1 LHLFRSRAAA
11 AASAEVR
18 KYLSQFLG
26 NLLIR
31 SSYVHSLLTR
41 LDRLKSVRSAVAEP
55 QNDLNDP
62 TTPAYESIIPA
73 ELQTPGTSSHLA
85 EPSFDKHFM
94 VKNANPTCWQYF
106 GSSSVFALAVE
117 VLVHARA
124 KLGPVTH
131 HENYAEFRL
140 NRPVG
145 EHPPSVRET
154 PDRAVIEKLVSIYMA
169 SSNTLRG
176 FIDEDA
182 IVHDIEGYLTC
193 HSTDTRQLVSYRA
206 HQFFRISMICA
217 IACANKARHHPSYSA
232 ESMQY
237 YSEALRCVEE
247 VTSELSVESLIA
259 LLLLILFSMFYPR
272 KGDLWKL
279 LDFACRLSVELGYHT
294 EQDAGFA
301 DEKSRV
307 RRRRIF
313 WGLYCIERSIGQHFG
328 RPSDLPEEIITTE
341 YPAAIIPAH
350 MADHASFQSA
360 ATSHYH
366 RLVYLRSEISRE
378 LYLPAAAPNFPRH
391 WYQQKYSTLLAWR
404 QELPPSGSVS
414 GVGTTTCDIAWQSTI
429 CFLFQPLLL
438 RALANT
444 KDNNWINEY
453 SDTLPSESYQSA
465 CQLVEIY
472 KQILRA
478 PEDSTLGLHPLT
490 IISALHIQ
498 TAAMTIM
505 AFCLLAI
512 DGRIPTAKWTLDGL
526 EEELSSDGFDNIHD
540 TSGSCLILLTKCA
553 EKFPGMVG
561 MLDIYKSLSQKI
573 IPIMTRSGL
582 A

>member
-1 LHLFRSRAAA
+1 
-11 AASAEVR
+11 
-18 KYLSQFLG
+18 
-26 NLLIR
+26 
-31 SSYVHSLLTR
+31 
-41 LDRLKSVRSAVAEP
+41 
-55 QNDLNDP
+55 
-62 TTPAYESIIPA
+62 
-73 ELQTPGTSSHLA
+73 
-85 EPSFDKHFM
+85 
-94 VKNANPTCWQYF
+94 
-106 GSSSVFALAVE
+106 
-117 VLVHARA
+117 
-124 KLGPVTH
+124 
-131 HENYAEFRL
+131 
-140 NRPVG
+140 
-145 EHPPSVRET
+145 
-154 PDRAVIEKLVSIYMA
+154 MA
-169 SSNTLRG
+169 
-176 FIDEDA
+176 
-182 IVHDIEGYLTC
+182 C
-193 HSTDTRQLVSYRA
+193 HSTDTRQLVSYQA

-217 IACANKARHHPSYSA
+217 IACATKARHQSSYSA

-247 VTSELSVESLIA
+247 VTSEVSVESLIA
-259 LLLLILFSMFYPR
+259 LMLLILFSMFYPR

-294 EQDAGFA
+294 ELDAAFA

-328 RPSDLPEEIITTE
+328 RPSDLPEEIVTTE
-341 YPAAIIPAH
+341 YPGAMSSAH
-350 MADHASFQSA
+350 MVDRVAFQSIA
-360 ATSHYH
+360 MSHYY
-366 RLVYLRSEISRE
+366 RLVYLRSEISKE
-378 LYLPAAAPNFPRH
+378 VYLPAVAPILPRY

-404 QELPPSGSVS
+404 QELPPDESLT
-414 GVGTTTCDIAWQSTI
+414 GVGSITCDIAWESTS

-444 KDNNWINEY
+444 KDINWINEY
-453 SDTLPSESYQSA
+453 SDTLPSESYRSA

-478 PEDSTLGLHPLT
+478 PEDSPLGFYPLT
-490 IISALHIQ
+490 IVSAMHIQ

-512 DGRIPTAKWTLDGL
+512 DGRIPTNKWAPESL
-526 EEELSSDGFDNIHD
+526 EEGPRPVSFDNIYD

-553 EKFPGMVG
+553 EKFSGMVG

-573 IPIMTRSGL
+573 IPLMTRTGL

>member
-1 LHLFRSRAAA
+1 M
-11 AASAEVR
+11 
-18 KYLSQFLG
+18 
-26 NLLIR
+26 
-31 SSYVHSLLTR
+31 TR
-41 LDRLKSVRSAVAEP
+41 LDRLKSVQSAVAGP
-55 QNDLNDP
+55 KNGQISPATPNYQNILP
-62 TTPAYESIIPA
+62 I
-73 ELQTPGTSSHLA
+73 ELQTPNTSSRFV
-85 EPSFDKHFM
+85 EPSFDKHF
-94 VKNANPTCWQYF
+94 VVNNANPTCWQFF
-106 GSSSVFALAVE
+106 GSSSLFALTVE

-124 KLGPVTH
+124 KFGPVTH
-131 HENYAEFRL
+131 DENYAEFRL
-140 NRPVG
+140 NRPVE
-145 EHPPSVRET
+145 EHAPSIRET
-154 PDRAVIEKLVSIYMA
+154 PDRAVIEKLVAIYMA
-169 SSNTLRG
+169 SSNTLRA
-176 FIDEDA
+176 FVDEDT

-217 IACANKARHHPSYSA
+217 IACANKARHQPSYSA

-247 VTSELSVESLIA
+247 VTSEVSIESLIA
-259 LLLLILFSMFYPR
+259 LLLLILFSIFYPR

-294 EQDAGFA
+294 EQDAAFA

-341 YPAAIIPAH
+341 YPAAISSAH
-350 MADHASFQSA
+350 MIDHLSFQSVA
-360 ATSHYH
+360 MSHYY

-378 LYLPAAAPNFPRH
+378 IYLPATAPSLPRF

-404 QELPPSGSVS
+404 QELPSNESLA
-414 GVGTTTCDIAWQSTI
+414 GVGSITCDIAWESTI

-444 KDNNWINEY
+444 KVVNWINEY
-453 SDTLPSESYQSA
+453 SDTLPSESYRSA

-478 PEDSTLGLHPLT
+478 PEDSAFGLYPLT
-490 IISALHIQ
+490 IVSAMHIQ
-498 TAAMTIM
+498 TAAITII

-512 DGRIPTAKWTLDGL
+512 DGRIPTNKWAPESL
-526 EEELSSDGFDNIHD
+526 EDEPMQVDFVNIYD

-561 MLDIYKSLSQKI
+561 MLDIYKTLSQKI
-573 IPIMTRSGL
+573 IPVMMRTGM

>member
-1 LHLFRSRAAA
+1 M
-11 AASAEVR
+11 
-18 KYLSQFLG
+18 
-26 NLLIR
+26 
-31 SSYVHSLLTR
+31 T
-41 LDRLKSVRSAVAEP
+41 
-55 QNDLNDP
+55 
-62 TTPAYESIIPA
+62 
-73 ELQTPGTSSHLA
+73 
-85 EPSFDKHFM
+85 
-94 VKNANPTCWQYF
+94 
-106 GSSSVFALAVE
+106 VE

-124 KLGPVTH
+124 KFGPVTH

-140 NRPVG
+140 NRPIE
-145 EHPPSVRET
+145 EHSPSTRKT
-154 PDRAVIEKLVSIYMA
+154 PDRGVIETLVTIYMA
-169 SSNTLRG
+169 SSNTLRA
-176 FIDEDA
+176 FIDEDT

-217 IACANKARHHPSYSA
+217 IACANKARHQPSYSA

-247 VTSELSVESLIA
+247 VTSEVSVESLIA
-259 LLLLILFSMFYPR
+259 LLLLILFSMFFPR

-294 EQDAGFA
+294 EQDAAFA

-328 RPSDLPEEIITTE
+328 RPSDLAEEIITTE
-341 YPAAIIPAH
+341 YPAAVSSAH
-350 MADHASFQSA
+350 MIDQVSFQSVA
-360 ATSHYH
+360 MSHYY
-366 RLVYLRSEISRE
+366 RLVYLRSEISQE
-378 LYLPAAAPNFPRH
+378 IYLPAVAPTLPRF

-404 QELPPSGSVS
+404 QELPPDESLA
-414 GVGTTTCDIAWQSTI
+414 GVGSITCDIAWESTT

-444 KDNNWINEY
+444 KDANWINEY
-453 SDTLPSESYQSA
+453 SETLPSESYRSA

-478 PEDSTLGLHPLT
+478 PEDSALGLYPLT
-490 IISALHIQ
+490 IVSAMHIQ

-512 DGRIPTAKWTLDGL
+512 DGRIPTNKWAPENL
-526 EEELSSDGFDNIHD
+526 EEGTRPVNFDNIYD

-573 IPIMTRSGL
+573 IPIMMRAGM

>member
-1 LHLFRSRAAA
+1 M
-11 AASAEVR
+11 
-18 KYLSQFLG
+18 
-26 NLLIR
+26 
-31 SSYVHSLLTR
+31 T
-41 LDRLKSVRSAVAEP
+41 
-55 QNDLNDP
+55 
-62 TTPAYESIIPA
+62 
-73 ELQTPGTSSHLA
+73 
-85 EPSFDKHFM
+85 
-94 VKNANPTCWQYF
+94 
-106 GSSSVFALAVE
+106 VE

-124 KLGPVTH
+124 KFGPVTH

-140 NRPVG
+140 NRPVE
-145 EHPPSVRET
+145 EHAPSMRET
-154 PDRAVIEKLVSIYMA
+154 PDRAVIERLVAIYMA
-169 SSNTLRG
+169 SSNTLRA
-176 FIDEDA
+176 FVDEDT
-182 IVHDIEGYLTC
+182 IVHDIEGYLAC
-193 HSTDTRQLVSYRA
+193 HSTDIRQLVSYRA

-217 IACANKARHHPSYSA
+217 IACANKARHQPSYSA

-247 VTSELSVESLIA
+247 VTSEVSVESLVA

-294 EQDAGFA
+294 EQDAAFA
-301 DEKSRV
+301 DEKSRM

-313 WGLYCIERSIGQHFG
+313 WSLYCIERSIGQHFG

-341 YPAAIIPAH
+341 YPTAISSVH
-350 MADHASFQSA
+350 MIDQVSFQSA
-360 ATSHYH
+360 AMSYYY

-378 LYLPAAAPNFPRH
+378 IYLPAVVPNLPH
-391 WYQQKYSTLLAWR
+391 YWYQQKYSTLLAWR
-404 QELPPSGSVS
+404 RDISPDENLAGVGSV
-414 GVGTTTCDIAWQSTI
+414 TCDIVWESTI
-429 CFLFQPLLL
+429 CFLFQPLVL

-444 KDNNWINEY
+444 KDLNWINEY
-453 SDTLPSESYQSA
+453 SDTLPSESYRSA

-478 PEDSTLGLHPLT
+478 PEESPLGLYPLT
-490 IISALHIQ
+490 IVSAMHIQ

-512 DGRIPTAKWTLDGL
+512 DGRIPINKWALESL
-526 EEELSSDGFDNIHD
+526 EEAPIPPSFDNIYD
-540 TSGSCLILLTKCA
+540 TSGSCLILLAKCA
-553 EKFPGMVG
+553 EKFSGMVG

-573 IPIMTRSGL
+573 IPIMMRSGL